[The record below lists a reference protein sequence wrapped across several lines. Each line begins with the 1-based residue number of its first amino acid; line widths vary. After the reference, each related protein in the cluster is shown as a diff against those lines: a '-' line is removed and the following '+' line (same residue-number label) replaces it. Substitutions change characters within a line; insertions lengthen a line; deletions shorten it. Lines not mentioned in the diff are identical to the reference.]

1 MFFVMFDCNRLV
13 FQCSLLEILMIE
25 RKNER
30 LKNKYESLR
39 KKNHI
44 AHPKYYY
51 YIHTYTTYY
60 NLVL

>member
-1 MFFVMFDCNRLV
+1 
-13 FQCSLLEILMIE
+13 MIE